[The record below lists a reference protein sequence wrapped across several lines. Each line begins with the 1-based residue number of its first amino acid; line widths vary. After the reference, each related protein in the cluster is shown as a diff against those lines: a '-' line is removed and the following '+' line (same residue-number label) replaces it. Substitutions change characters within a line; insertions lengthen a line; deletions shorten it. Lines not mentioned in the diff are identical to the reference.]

1 MSSKPTLA
9 DQLKSARDRVDLKEF
24 AGGMPQEMATL
35 PQLRIG
41 QTWWTTPQIL
51 KGLLPAALLG
61 GIGSIFLA
69 RWLRTLPWIQ
79 EFILKFPG
87 TGDFAIPVTE
97 GFPLWLRTA
106 HWLNAFVMI
115 FIIRSGL
122 QILADHPRL
131 YLDPGCTPG
140 REWFRLRGPV
150 PTDREWTAKEDSVSL
165 PGWLGLP
172 GIRHSV
178 GLARWWHFS
187 LDLIWLVNGLVF
199 FALLFSTAQWQRIV
213 PVSWTVFPHA
223 LSTAIQYL
231 SLDFPE
237 PSGWLQYNGLQ
248 MLAYFTAVFVA
259 SPLAAITGILQAPS
273 IAARLHLATG
283 WFNRQVA
290 RTLHFLVLGF
300 FLLFVGGH
308 VLMVFATDPLTNLNH
323 MIRGANDDSWNG
335 AFGFA
340 LLFSGTAIAWLA
352 ASPLTLRYPRK
363 IQHLGRAVVGWA
375 YDAMERMRPVA
386 VYREKDISPYFWVN
400 GTHPKSPEFLRL
412 MEGNFRDYRL
422 SVSGEVETPR
432 DFSLQEL
439 RSFPRQEQI
448 TQNYCIQGWSG
459 IAKWAG
465 VRLGDIL
472 RAVRPKPNA
481 KYAVFY
487 SFGMGAGPDAGPYY
501 DCHKIEHLHHPQTI
515 LAYDMNGQPL
525 REPHGA
531 PLRLR
536 NELELGYKQVKW
548 VRAIEFVEDF
558 RHLGAGEGGFN
569 EDQEYYGFRAPI

>member
-1 MSSKPTLA
+1 MSSKTTLA
-9 DQLKSARDRVDLKEF
+9 DQLKSAPDRVDLREF
-24 AGGMPQEMATL
+24 AGGMPQESATL
-35 PQLRIG
+35 PQIRIG

-51 KGLLPAALLG
+51 KILVPAGLLAAL
-61 GIGSIFLA
+61 GSVFLA
-69 RWLRTLPWIQ
+69 RWLRALPDIQ

-87 TGDFAIPVTE
+87 TGDFALPVHD

-106 HWLNAFVMI
+106 HWLNAFVMM
-115 FIIRSGL
+115 FIIRSGI

-150 PTDREWTAKEDSVSL
+150 PMDREWTAKEDSVSL

-187 LDLIWLVNGLVF
+187 LDLVWLVNGLVF

-213 PVSWTVFPHA
+213 PVSWTVLPHA
-223 LSTAIQYL
+223 LSTALQYL
-231 SLDFPE
+231 SLDFPP
-237 PSGWLQYNGLQ
+237 PSGWERYNGLQ
-248 MLAYFTAVFVA
+248 MLAYFSAVFIA

-290 RTLHFLVLGF
+290 RTLHFLVLLF
-300 FLLFVGGH
+300 FLAFVAGH
-308 VLMVFATDPLTNLNH
+308 VFMVFATDPLNNLNH
-323 MIRGANDDSWNG
+323 MIRGMDDASWSG
-335 AFGFA
+335 ALGFA
-340 LLFSGTAIAWLA
+340 LLFFGAAVAWLA

-363 IQHLGRAVVGWA
+363 VQHLGRAVVGWA
-375 YDAMERMRPVA
+375 YDAMEKMRPVA
-386 VYREKDISPYFWVN
+386 KYSEKDISPYFWVN
-400 GTHPKSPEFLRL
+400 GTHPRSPEFLRHL
-412 MEGNFRDYRL
+412 SENFTNYRL
-422 SVSGEVETPR
+422 SVSGEVEHPAE
-432 DFSLQEL
+432 FSMEEL
-439 RSFPRQEQI
+439 RAFPRQEQI

-459 IAKWAG
+459 IAKWGG
-465 VRLGDIL
+465 VRLADIMK
-472 RAVRPKPNA
+472 RVRPKPGV

-487 SFGMGAGPDAGPYY
+487 SFGMGSGPDAGPYY
-501 DCHKIEHLHHPQTI
+501 DCHKVEHLLHPQTI
-515 LAYDMNGQPL
+515 LAYQMNGQPL
-525 REPHGA
+525 TEPHGA

-548 VRAIEFVEDF
+548 VRAIEFVMDF
-558 RHLGAGEGGFN
+558 RHLGAGQGGFN